1 MVPVFKQIIEKK
13 IYQPM
18 PFDRI
23 LEYGKLVRKD
33 YFEVVKQTYKIIDV
47 VKLEDGIDYTLIE
60 NN

>member
-1 MVPVFKQIIEKK
+1 
-13 IYQPM
+13 M